1 MGDMT
6 PIGDAVT
13 EFVIGANK
21 RAYSD
26 DIVDAAKR
34 CLVDWVGVSIGGT
47 VEALDPVMR
56 GAATAIPS
64 QGKSRIFLGGSAAP
78 AIAGLINGTLGH
90 ALDYDDT
97 HPDCLGHISTPCW
110 SATIALAQELGRT
123 EEEALSAFISGYE
136 VAGALF
142 APGMGPAIQ
151 VRGFHP
157 TSVFGRF
164 AACAAASILLRLNAD
179 QVRNAF
185 GLMATTAAGLIG
197 SLGTMSKPFHAGKAA
212 MDGILSAQLG
222 ASGFE
227 AKTDLLD
234 NDPGLA
240 STFVQDKA
248 LAFPQPDLTPGH
260 QLRRNAFKPYACCK
274 GTHPTLD
281 AASSLAA
288 EVGDGEI
295 KSVTVKVNPMHKR
308 IAGKQNPQTPLA
320 AKFSVSY
327 CAAIGLSGFSG
338 LPADFS
344 LERMAGQRVM
354 DIENRTSL
362 DPDDA
367 IGHNQAELTVVM
379 VDGRTLE
386 ARTECAR
393 GNPDNPLS
401 WEDLETKFS
410 GVTEPILGAGSG
422 ELFSV
427 LRNFDTPGSLAAF
440 DGLVSAEPAARAAE

>member
-1 MGDMT
+1 MTDAT

-13 EFVIGANK
+13 DFITEAGS
-21 RAYSD
+21 RSYED
-26 DIVDAAKR
+26 DIIDAAKR
-34 CLVDWVGVSIGGT
+34 CLVDWAGVSIGGT
-47 VEALDPVMR
+47 LEALDPVIR
-56 GAATAIPS
+56 GAAAAIPS
-64 QGKSRIFLGGSAAP
+64 DGKARILIGETAAP
-78 AIAGLINGTLGH
+78 AVAGLINGTLGH

-97 HPDCLGHISTPCW
+97 HPDCLGHIGTPCW
-110 SATIALAQELGRT
+110 STTLALAQQLDCS

-212 MDGILSAQLG
+212 MDGILSAQL
-222 ASGFE
+222 AANGFE

-234 NDPGLA
+234 NEPGLA

-248 LAFPQPDLTPGH
+248 IAFPEPDLTPGY
-260 QLRRNAFKPYACCK
+260 QLKRNAFKPYACCK

-281 AASSLAA
+281 AARSLADA
-288 EVGDGEI
+288 VGDDAVEA
-295 KSVTVKVNPMHKR
+295 VTLTVNPMHKR
-308 IAGKQNPQTPLA
+308 IAGKQNPATPLA

-327 CAAIGLSGFSG
+327 CAAIGLTGHNG
-338 LPADFS
+338 LPGDFS
-344 LERMAGQRVM
+344 DERLANERVM
-354 DIENRTSL
+354 GIENCVSVET
-362 DPDDA
+362 DEA
-367 IGHNQAELTVVM
+367 IGHNQVEIAVAM
-379 VDGRTLE
+379 GDGRQLE

-401 WEDLETKFS
+401 WEDLEAKFR
-410 GVTEPILGAGSG
+410 GVTEPVLGAASG
-422 ELFSV
+422 ELFAT
-427 LRNFDTPGSLAAF
+427 LRHFEKPGSIAAF
-440 DGLVSAEPAARAAE
+440 DGLVAAEPAARAAE